1 MRLAL
6 ALPALAAL
14 MLGAVTPSFA
24 GPSENAFLAKLVGS
38 WNGKGQLKG
47 AENGPI
53 SCKVVFKAGS
63 GGKVNYNGR
72 CSVQDVGAQ
81 SFSGSLSY
89 NDAKKIYEGR
99 SMGGTAV
106 GVKRG
111 SSVVFTTKSN
121 SIMGRS
127 YSTMTVSASRITIDF
142 SIIDTKGEKTT
153 SHVTFSR

>member
-6 ALPALAAL
+6 ALPVLAAL
-14 MLGAVTPSFA
+14 LIGAATPSFA
-24 GPSENAFLAKLVGS
+24 GPSETAFLGKLVGT
-38 WNGKGQLKG
+38 WNGKGTLKG

-53 SCKVVFKAGS
+53 SCKVVFKAAS

-81 SFSGSLSY
+81 SFTGNLSY
-89 NDAKKIYEGR
+89 NDAKKVYEGR
-99 SMGGTAV
+99 SLGGVAV

-111 SSVVFTTKSN
+111 SSVVFTTKTN
-121 SIMGRS
+121 SLMGRS

-142 SIIDTKGEKTT
+142 SIVDTKGDKTT